1 MMISPTAAANSS
13 TVDSVSERLRQY
25 VAVSADVTSA
35 SASSLA
41 VDIRSFPWIRRLAS
55 DYAFDF
61 HKVAPF
67 FAGDPATPAA
77 WADTII
83 RSQGFSRQPAETA
96 RVIAAQQAERG
107 APAEARESAARLADP
122 VTRVIITGQQ
132 AGLFGGPLF
141 TLLKAITTM
150 KLAAQVSKEHR
161 VPVVPVFWIDA
172 EDHDWPEVSGCTVLD
187 SELAPSSVRLADLPG
202 AGSLPIARLMLN
214 DAIQPALDQLDTAL
228 PDSEFKADIMSALRA
243 AYSPGRSMATAFG
256 VWLEH
261 VLGPHGLVVYDSS
274 DPAAKALARDVFV
287 KEVSQPGHTARIAAK
302 AGEALVAKG
311 YHAQATLADGT
322 VSVFHLNAE
331 RAPIRI
337 DGDKAV
343 IGERTLTLAE
353 LADETRSHPEHF
365 SPNVLLRPLVQDTVF
380 PTICYVAG
388 PNELAYL
395 GQLKDVYAHFGIPMP
410 LFYQRGTATL
420 ADSATLRFLSKYD
433 LPITA
438 LRAQDES
445 ALNQLLESQ
454 LPPTVEQALTSM
466 SSMVDERMAA
476 VAAVVPQID
485 PTLEGAV
492 KSTLGKLQ
500 HEVQTL
506 HNKVIQAAKRRD
518 DTLRRQFQ
526 RAQALT
532 FPQGHP
538 QEREVGFV
546 WFLNRYGP
554 ALVDRLLDELPL
566 AMGHHWVLTI

>member
-1 MMISPTAAANSS
+1 MLPRA
-13 TVDSVSERLRQY
+13 VDSFSDRLRQY
-25 VAVSADVTSA
+25 AEVPADVSPA
-35 SASSLA
+35 SASTLA
-41 VDIRSFPWIRRLAS
+41 VDIRTFPWIRRLAS
-55 DYAFDF
+55 DYAFAF
-61 HKVAPF
+61 ANVAPF
-67 FAGDPATPAA
+67 FAGDPATSAA
-77 WADTII
+77 WADTIR
-83 RSQGFSRQPAETA
+83 RSQSLARQPADIA
-96 RVIAAQQAERG
+96 RVIAAQQEKRG
-107 APAEARESAARLADP
+107 APPAARESAARLVDP
-122 VTRVIITGQQ
+122 AARVIITGQQ

-150 KLAAQVSKEHR
+150 KLAAEVSKEHR

-187 SELAPSSVRLADLPG
+187 EELAATTVRLADLPG
-202 AGSLPIARLMLN
+202 AGTQPIARLNLT
-214 DAIQPALDQLDTAL
+214 DAIQPAIDQLTASL
-228 PDSEFKADIMSALRA
+228 PDSEFKAEVLATVHA
-243 AYSPGRSMATAFG
+243 AYVPGRSMATAFG
-256 VWLEH
+256 VLLEQ
-261 VLGPHGLVVYDSS
+261 VLGPRGLVVYDSS
-274 DPAAKALARDVFV
+274 DPAAKPIARDVFV

-302 AGEALVAKG
+302 AGDALVAKG

-322 VSVFHLNAE
+322 VSLFHLNAQ

-337 DGDKAV
+337 DGDQAV
-343 IGERTLTLAE
+343 VGDQTMTAAQLVEEARN
-353 LADETRSHPEHF
+353 RPEHF
-365 SPNVLLRPLVQDTVF
+365 SPNVLLRPIVQDTVF

-395 GQLKDVYAHFGIPMP
+395 GQLKDVYAHFGVPMP
-410 LFYQRGTATL
+410 LFYQRGSATL

-454 LPPTVEQALTSM
+454 LPPTVEQSLAAVASLL
-466 SSMVDERMAA
+466 DDRMAA
-476 VAAVVPQID
+476 VASAVPQID

-500 HEVQTL
+500 HEVQSL

-554 ALVDRLLDELPL
+554 ALVDRLLEEMPL

>member
-1 MMISPTAAANSS
+1 MPADVSTAAAN
-13 TVDSVSERLRQY
+13 
-25 VAVSADVTSA
+25 
-35 SASSLA
+35 SLA
-41 VDIRSFPWIRRLAS
+41 VDIRTFPWIRRLAS

-61 HKVAPF
+61 ARVAPF

-77 WADTII
+77 WADTIK
-83 RSQGFSRQPAETA
+83 RSQSCTRQPAEIA
-96 RVIAAQQAERG
+96 RVIAAQQAQRG
-107 APAEARESAARLADP
+107 APAASREAATRLADP
-122 VTRVIITGQQ
+122 ATRVVITGQQ

-150 KLAAQVSKEHR
+150 KLAAQVSKDHN
-161 VPVVPVFWIDA
+161 VPVVAVFWIDA

-187 SELAPSSVRLADLPG
+187 SELAPNTVRLADLPG

-214 DAIQPALDQLDTAL
+214 DAVQPALDQLAAAL
-228 PDSEFKADIMSALRA
+228 PDTEFKNDILTALRT
-243 AYSPGRSMATAFG
+243 AYVPGRSMATSFG
-256 VWLEH
+256 VWMEQ

-274 DPAAKALARDVFV
+274 DPAAKVLAREVFV
-287 KEVSQPGHTARIAAK
+287 KELSQPGHTARVAAA

-322 VSVFHLNAE
+322 ISMFHLNAE
-331 RAPIRI
+331 RAAIRI
-337 DGDKAV
+337 EGDQALV
-343 IGERTLTLAE
+343 GEHAMSSAQLLEEARQ
-353 LADETRSHPEHF
+353 HPEHF

-395 GQLKDVYAHFGIPMP
+395 GQLKDVYAHFGVPMP
-410 LFYQRGTATL
+410 LFYQRGSATL

-445 ALNQLLESQ
+445 TLNQLLESQ
-454 LPPTVEQALTSM
+454 LPPTVEQALTSV
-466 SSMVDERMAA
+466 SSLIDERMAA
-476 VAAVVPQID
+476 VAAAVPQID

-492 KSTLGKLQ
+492 KSTQGKLQ
-500 HEVQTL
+500 HEVQAL

-554 ALVDRLLDELPL
+554 ALVDRLMDELPL

>member
-1 MMISPTAAANSS
+1 MLPS
-13 TVDSVSERLRQY
+13 TVDSFSERLRQY
-25 VAVSADVTSA
+25 LPVPSDVSPTA
-35 SASSLA
+35 ASSLA
-41 VDIRSFPWIRRLAS
+41 VDIRTFPWIRRLAS
-55 DYAFDF
+55 DYAFAFD
-61 HKVAPF
+61 KVAPF
-67 FAGDPATPAA
+67 FAGDPATAAA
-77 WADTII
+77 WADTIT
-83 RSQGFSRQPAETA
+83 RSQSFTRQPAEIA
-96 RVIAAQQAERG
+96 RVIAAQQAARN
-107 APAEARESAARLADP
+107 APATARESAARLADP
-122 VTRVIITGQQ
+122 ATRVVITGQQ

-150 KLAAQVSKEHR
+150 KLAAEVSREHR

-187 SELAPSSVRLADLPG
+187 SEFAPATVRLEDLPG
-202 AGSLPIARLMLN
+202 AGSLPIARLTLN
-214 DAIQPALDQLDTAL
+214 DAAQIALDHLHSSL
-228 PDSEFKADIMSALRA
+228 PDTEFKAELMTALRT
-243 AYSPGRSMATAFG
+243 AYVPGRSMSAAFG

-274 DPAAKALARDVFV
+274 DPASKPLARDVFV
-287 KEVSQPGHTARIAAK
+287 KEISQPGETARIAAK
-302 AGEALVAKG
+302 AGGALVAKG
-311 YHAQATLADGT
+311 YHAQATLPDGT
-322 VSVFHLNAE
+322 VSLFHLNAE

-337 DGDKAV
+337 EGQTAVAGDRS
-343 IGERTLTLAE
+343 ITLDE
-353 LADETRSHPEHF
+353 LAVEAQDHPEHF

-420 ADSATLRFLSKYD
+420 ADSATVRFLSKYD

-445 ALNQLLESQ
+445 TLNQLLESQ

-466 SSMVDERMAA
+466 TSVVDERMAA
-476 VAAVVPQID
+476 IAGAVAQID
-485 PTLEGAV
+485 PTLEGAA
-492 KSTLGKLQ
+492 KSTLGKMQ
-500 HEVQTL
+500 HEVQSL
-506 HNKVIQAAKRRD
+506 HNKVIQAAKRKD

-554 ALVDRLLDELPL
+554 ALVDRLMDELPL

>member
-1 MMISPTAAANSS
+1 VP
-13 TVDSVSERLRQY
+13 
-25 VAVSADVTSA
+25 ADVPTA

-41 VDIRSFPWIRRLAS
+41 IDIRSFPWIRPLAA
-55 DYAFDF
+55 DYAFQF
-61 HKVAPF
+61 SKVAPF
-67 FAGDPATPAA
+67 YAGDPATAAA
-77 WADTII
+77 WADTIR
-83 RSQGFSRQPAETA
+83 RSQNFKRQPAETA
-96 RVIAAQQAERG
+96 RVIAAQQSQRN
-107 APAEARESAARLADP
+107 APAAARESAARLADP
-122 VTRVIITGQQ
+122 ATRVVITGQQ

-150 KLAAQVSKEHR
+150 KLAAQVSRDHR

-172 EDHDWPEVSGCTVLD
+172 EDHDWPEVSGCTILD
-187 SELAPSSVRLADLPG
+187 SELAPQTVRLADLPG
-202 AGSLPIARLMLN
+202 AGSLPIARLTLT
-214 DAIQPALDQLDTAL
+214 DAINTALDELNTGL
-228 PDSEFKADIMSALRA
+228 PDTEFKSDLMTALRA
-243 AYSPGRSMATAFG
+243 AYAPGRSMATAFG
-256 VWLEH
+256 VWMEH

-274 DPAAKALARDVFV
+274 DPAAKVLARDVFV
-287 KEVSQPGHTARIAAK
+287 KELAQPGHTARIAAK
-302 AGEALVAKG
+302 AGEALVASG

-331 RAPIRI
+331 RAAIHVT
-337 DGDKAV
+337 GDQAQ
-343 IGERTLTLAE
+343 I
-353 LADETRSHPEHF
+353 ADRSVPLSQLRDEAQSSPEHF

-395 GQLKDVYAHFGIPMP
+395 GQLKDVYAHFGVPMP
-410 LFYQRGTATL
+410 LMYQRATSTL

-433 LPITA
+433 LPLTA

-454 LPPTVEQALTSM
+454 LPPTVEQALTAVASL
-466 SSMVDERMAA
+466 VDERMNA
-476 VAAVVPQID
+476 VAAAVPQID

-492 KSTLGKLQ
+492 KSTLGKMQ

-554 ALVDRLLDELPL
+554 ALVDRLMDELPL
-566 AMGHHWVLTI
+566 AMGHHWVLAI

>member
-1 MMISPTAAANSS
+1 M
-13 TVDSVSERLRQY
+13 SERLRQY
-25 VAVSADVTSA
+25 VAVPADVSTA

-41 VDIRSFPWIRRLAS
+41 ADIRTFPWIRRLAA

-61 HKVAPF
+61 QKVAPF

-77 WADTII
+77 WADTIT
-83 RSQGFSRQPAETA
+83 RSQGFARQPADTA
-96 RVIAAQQAERG
+96 RVIARQQAERN
-107 APAEARESAARLADP
+107 APAAARSSAARLADP
-122 VTRVIITGQQ
+122 ATRVIVTGQQ

-150 KLAAQVSKEHR
+150 KLALQVSREHR

-187 SELAPSSVRLADLPG
+187 GEFRPATVRLADLPG
-202 AGSLPIARLMLN
+202 AGSLPIARLTLN
-214 DAIQPALDQLDTAL
+214 DTIQSALDQLSTSLPVTEFTADL
-228 PDSEFKADIMSALRA
+228 IAALQT
-243 AYSPGRSMATAFG
+243 AYVPGRGMAMSFG
-256 VWLEH
+256 MWLEH
-261 VLGPHGLVVYDSS
+261 VLGAHGLVVYDSS

-287 KEVSQPGHTARIAAK
+287 TEVSQPGHTARIAAK
-302 AGEALVAKG
+302 SGEALVANG

-322 VSVFHLNAE
+322 VSVFHL
-331 RAPIRI
+331 
-337 DGDKAV
+337 DT
-343 IGERTLTLAE
+343 ERTPVRINGGTVEIGGRTITHQQLIAE
-353 LADETRSHPEHF
+353 ASEHPERF

-410 LFYQRGTATL
+410 LMYQRGTATL
-420 ADSATLRFLSKYD
+420 ADSATLRFLSRYD
-433 LPITA
+433 LPITS

-454 LPPTVEQALTSM
+454 LPPTVEQALTAVASLIA
-466 SSMVDERMAA
+466 ERMAA
-476 VAAVVPQID
+476 VGAAVPQID

-492 KSTLGKLQ
+492 KATRGKLQ
-500 HEVQTL
+500 HEVQAL
-506 HNKVIQAAKRRD
+506 HNKVIHAAKRRD
-518 DTLRRQFQ
+518 DTLRRQYQ
-526 RAQALT
+526 HAQALT

-538 QEREVGFV
+538 QEREIGFV

-554 ALVDRLLDELPL
+554 ALVDRLMEELPL
-566 AMGHHWVLTI
+566 AMGNHWVLTI

>member
-1 MMISPTAAANSS
+1 
-13 TVDSVSERLRQY
+13 VSNRLRQY
-25 VAVSADVTSA
+25 GAVPADVSTA
-35 SASSLA
+35 AASSLS
-41 VDIRSFPWIRRLAS
+41 VDIRSFPWIRRLAA

-61 HKVAPF
+61 QKVTPF
-67 FAGDPATPAA
+67 FAGDPATPEA
-77 WADTII
+77 WADTIK
-83 RSQGFSRQPAETA
+83 RSQDYSRQPAETA
-96 RVIAAQQAERG
+96 RVIAAQQAQRK
-107 APAEARESAARLADP
+107 APVAAREVAARLADP
-122 VTRVIITGQQ
+122 ATRVIITGQQ

-141 TLLKAITTM
+141 TLLKAITAM
-150 KLAAQVSKEHR
+150 RLAAQVSQDHR

-187 SELAPSSVRLADLPG
+187 SELAPATVRLADLPG
-202 AGSLPIARLMLN
+202 AGSLPIARLTLT
-214 DAIQPALDQLDTAL
+214 DAVQSALDHLDSAL
-228 PDSEFKADIMSALRA
+228 PDTEFKAAIVSALRA
-243 AYSPGRSMATAFG
+243 AYVPGRGMATAFG
-256 VWLEH
+256 MWLEH

-287 KEVSQPGHTARIAAK
+287 REVSQPGQTARIAAQ

-311 YHAQATLADGT
+311 YHAQATLAGGT

-331 RAPIRI
+331 RAPVRI
-337 DGDKAV
+337 SGDTVEVA
-343 IGERTLTLAE
+343 GRTLSHAQLI
-353 LADETRSHPEHF
+353 DEARQHPERF

-395 GQLKDVYAHFGIPMP
+395 GQLKGVYAHFGVPMP
-410 LFYQRGTATL
+410 LMYQRATATL

-454 LPPTVEQALTSM
+454 LPPTVEQSLTS
-466 SSMVDERMAA
+466 VAALIDERMAA
-476 VAAVVPQID
+476 VAAAVPQID

-500 HEVQTL
+500 HEVQAL
-506 HNKVIQAAKRRD
+506 HNKVIHAAKRRD

-554 ALVDRLLDELPL
+554 ALVDRLMDEPPL
-566 AMGHHWVLTI
+566 AMGHHWILAI

>member
-1 MMISPTAAANSS
+1 MISKGVVSLRS
-13 TVDSVSERLRQY
+13 DVDIVSNRLRQY
-25 VAVSADVTSA
+25 VAVPADVSTA
-35 SASSLA
+35 AAASLA
-41 VDIRSFPWIRRLAS
+41 VDIRTFPWIRRLAS

-61 HKVAPF
+61 QKVAPF

-77 WADTII
+77 WADTIA
-83 RSQGFSRQPAETA
+83 RSQGFARQPAETA
-96 RVIAAQQAERG
+96 RVIAAQQAARN
-107 APAEARESAARLADP
+107 APAAARASAALLADP
-122 VTRVIITGQQ
+122 ATRVVITGQQ
-132 AGLFGGPLF
+132 AGVFGGPLF

-150 KLAAQVSKEHR
+150 KLAAQVSREHR

-187 SELAPSSVRLADLPG
+187 SELVPATVRLADLPG
-202 AGSLPIARLMLN
+202 SGSQPIARLTL
-214 DAIQPALDQLDTAL
+214 DDTVPSALDQLEAAL
-228 PDSEFKADIMSALRA
+228 PDTEFKTEILAALRS
-243 AYSPGRSMATAFG
+243 AYAPGRGMATSFG
-256 VWLEH
+256 VWMEH

-274 DPAAKALARDVFV
+274 DPAAKVLARDVFV
-287 KEVSQPGHTARIAAK
+287 KEVSQPGLTARIAAK

-331 RAPIRI
+331 RAAVKI
-337 DGDKAV
+337 DGDKV
-343 IGERTLTLAE
+343 EIGEHTITHAQLI
-353 LADETRSHPEHF
+353 DEASQHPERF

-410 LFYQRGTATL
+410 LLYQRGSATL

-454 LPPTVEQALTSM
+454 LPPTVEQALTS
-466 SSMVDERMAA
+466 VATLINERMAA
-476 VAAVVPQID
+476 VGAAVPQID

-500 HEVQTL
+500 HEVHTL
-506 HNKVIQAAKRRD
+506 HNKVIQAAKRKD

-554 ALVDRLLDELPL
+554 ALVDRLMDELPL